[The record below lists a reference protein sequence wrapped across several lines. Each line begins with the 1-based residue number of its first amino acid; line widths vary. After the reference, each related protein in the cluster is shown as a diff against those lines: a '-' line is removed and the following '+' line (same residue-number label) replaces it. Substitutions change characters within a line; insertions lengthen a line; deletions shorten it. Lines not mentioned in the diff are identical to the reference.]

1 MTEVRIVPRVRTET
15 EVIHTPVSK
24 CGDNWFKPVKIR
36 SPYRGTDVAYR
47 TLPSLGDPGQ
57 VEHFDT
63 LFLEEIHGDHIRIS
77 TFIQAHASVLT
88 ARQQENVQTML
99 DRAARYLRDAAT
111 IARAWATGFATV
123 SAGTVPAWPLGGQP
137 RGPVNNLME
146 EGHARDQDK
155 YKKLVRSA
163 LRNLRCAEEVSKKA
177 TIRERNKQR
186 RPGRRF
192 SKTGLGAMPG
202 GPIPPPMPDPLDPEG
217 TQMAEFDPIGDGTA
231 TIDAQ
236 SAEFQPIDTSLD
248 DGELEDGDI
257 VLDEEGEEEEGEEE
271 IQEEPKPAPTKKA
284 KKKDNT
290 LLIAGAAALGIMA
303 LKGR

>member
-1 MTEVRIVPRVRTET
+1 
-15 EVIHTPVSK
+15 
-24 CGDNWFKPVKIR
+24 
-36 SPYRGTDVAYR
+36 
-47 TLPSLGDPGQ
+47 
-57 VEHFDT
+57 
-63 LFLEEIHGDHIRIS
+63 
-77 TFIQAHASVLT
+77 
-88 ARQQENVQTML
+88 ML
-99 DRAARYLRDAAT
+99 DRAARYLRDAST
-111 IARAWATGFATV
+111 IARAWATGFGTV

-177 TIRERNKQR
+177 TIRERNKLR
-186 RPGRRF
+186 SRGRRF
-192 SKTGLGAMPG
+192 SNTALGGMPG
-202 GPIPPPMPDPLDPEG
+202 GPIPQPLPQPIDPQG
-217 TQMAEFDPIGDGTA
+217 AQTAEFDPIDA
-231 TIDAQ
+231 EPAPIDAQ
-236 SAEFQPIDTSLD
+236 TAEFQPIDTSLD

-257 VLDEEGEEEEGEEE
+257 VLDEEGEEEVGEEE
-271 IQEEPKPAPTKKA
+271 IQEEPESAPAKKA